1 MKKVLLTL
9 VATALSCGMAFAQD
23 ATTFAWEYNSKTV
36 TINSSPMTT
45 GTIKTGDITWNVTST
60 ASIPVNKDGN
70 FKGVSF
76 GNKNLASDA
85 TVTLSTDYFKGKE
98 ITAVSIGFGNSATT
112 AVDYSYIVDSA
123 PITTGTIATKT
134 NSETKKTTE
143 EWTGS
148 AVCDNNFTISFNVV
162 KGKIVYFGPIS
173 ITYKDVNDGLKS
185 ADLSWSES
193 SVTVLTTELADFT
206 APTLTNPN
214 NVAVTYASDNTE
226 VATVTEAGA
235 VTLTGT
241 KGTAKIT
248 ATFAGNETYR
258 AQEVSYT
265 ITVKAPL
272 PVNTSSLENPYTV
285 ADALAIIADLDGTTM
300 ADVYVKGTIKT
311 ITEGVSSY
319 GNMSYHITDN
329 AASETASTLYIF
341 RGKYFNGEK
350 FNTANQ
356 VVVGDEV
363 IVKGSLIN
371 YNGNTPEME
380 KDNVVVSLNGST
392 TPPAVEATEVNNV
405 LATTA
410 LPTGTPVKVNY
421 TLTVGFANGS
431 NVFACDEDGDFIQL
445 YGVNTLKA
453 GDVIPAGWEGE
464 YTLFSGNTPE
474 ITFEEGALP
483 AATEG
488 TFTPKEVEATAIT
501 DALVNHVVTI
511 KNVNFEEATPATK
524 TDFTGTVGE
533 TTLNL
538 FNQYELASVEA
549 GKYDVTGVVAIRNLN
564 DSPVAKLFVTNITKS
579 ETDSALLIG
588 ADDNAAPVEYYNLQ
602 GVRIDNP
609 TNGIFIR
616 RQGSKA
622 QKIVL

>member
-1 MKKVLLTL
+1 MKKVLLSL
-9 VATALSCGMAFAQD
+9 VAVVASAFFATA
-23 ATTFAWEYNSKTV
+23 ETV
-36 TINSSPMTT
+36 TFDFSNPSTWGYT
-45 GTIKTGDITWNVTST
+45 GTPNQGTDYDSEKPITVAPVTIGVDTKDAATGGGKFRFWYPQNTST
-60 ASIPVNKDGN
+60 AKDFRCSANGGAKNQTLTFTADGN
-70 FKGVSF
+70 TITEIVFTAAKFALTANTG
-76 GNKNLASDA
+76 
-85 TVTLSTDYFKGKE
+85 TLSNYASK
-98 ITAVSIGFGNSATT
+98 TAT
-112 AVDYSYIVDSA
+112 
-123 PITTGTIATKT
+123 
-134 NSETKKTTE
+134 
-143 EWTGS
+143 WTGS
-148 AVCDNNFTISFNVV
+148 AKEIVFTTSGANTLNKVV
-162 KGKIVYFGPIS
+162 V
-173 ITYKDVNDGLKS
+173 TYTKDSGDTREPAGL
-185 ADLSWSES
+185 AWSES

-214 NVAVTYASDNTE
+214 SVAVTYASDNTE
-226 VATVTEAGA
+226 VATVTEAGT

-248 ATFAGNETYR
+248 ASFVGNESYKP
-258 AQEVSYT
+258 QEVSYT

-285 ADALAIIADLDGTTM
+285 AEALAIIDDLDGTTL
-300 ADVYVKGTIKT
+300 ADVYVKGTVDANPEYT
-311 ITEGVSSY
+311 AQF
-319 GNMSYHITDN
+319 GNMTYQIFD
-329 AASETASTLYIF
+329 APKSESAKTLTIF
-341 RGKYFNGEK
+341 RGKYFDGEA
-350 FNTANQ
+350 FNAENQ
-356 VVVGDEV
+356 LKEGDEV
-363 IVKGSLIN
+363 IVKGNILN
-371 YNGNTPEME
+371 YGGTTPEMNAN
-380 KDNVVVSLNGST
+380 NVVVSLNGST

-410 LPTGTPVKVNY
+410 LASGTPVKVNY
-421 TLTVGFANGS
+421 ALTVGYASGS
-431 NVFACDEDGDFIQL
+431 NIFACDEDGDFIQL
-445 YGVNTLKA
+445 YGTNTLKA
-453 GDVIPAGWEGE
+453 GDVIPAGWEGT
-464 YTLFSGNTPE
+464 YTLYGDNTPE
-474 ITFEEGALP
+474 ITFNEGALP

-488 TFTPKEVEATAIT
+488 TFTPNEVEATAIT
-501 DALVNHVVTI
+501 DALVNHVVTV

-564 DSPVAKLFVTNITKS
+564 GSPVAKLFVTSLTKS

-588 ADDNAAPVEYYNLQ
+588 AGDNAAPVEYYNLQ

>member
-23 ATTFAWEYNSKTV
+23 ATTFAWEYKSKTV

-70 FKGVSF
+70 FKGVAF

-98 ITAVSIGFGNSATT
+98 ITAISIGFGNSATT
-112 AVDYSYIVDSA
+112 DVNYSYSVGSA
-123 PITTGTIATKT
+123 TIKTSTIATET
-134 NSETKKTTE
+134 NSAAKKTTE

-185 ADLSWSES
+185 ADLVWSES

-214 NVAVTYASDNTE
+214 NVAVTYASDNTD

-285 ADALAIIADLDGTTM
+285 AEALAIIADLDGTTM
-300 ADVYVKGTIKT
+300 TNVYVKGIVAPNPTLAA
-311 ITEGVSSY
+311 SY
-319 GNMSYHITDN
+319 GNMDYNILDTP
-329 AASETASTLYIF
+329 TSTSSLFIY
-341 RGKYFNGEK
+341 RGKYFDGEK
-350 FNTANQ
+350 FNAENQ
-356 VVVGDEV
+356 LKEGDEV
-363 IVKGSLIN
+363 IVKGDMLN
-371 YNGNTPEME
+371 YQGNKPQLSAN
-380 KDNVVVSLNGST
+380 NVVVSLNGST

-405 LATTA
+405 LATTVLA
-410 LPTGTPVKVNY
+410 TGTPIKVNY
-421 TLTVGFANGS
+421 ALTVGFVSGS
-431 NVFACDEDGDFIQL
+431 NIFATDEDGDFILL
-445 YGVNTLKA
+445 YGNNTLKA
-453 GDVIPAGWEGE
+453 DDVIPAGWEGT
-464 YTLFSGNTPE
+464 YVLYNDNTPE
-474 ITFEEGALP
+474 ITFTDNALP

-488 TFTPKEVEATAIT
+488 TFTAKEVAAA
-501 DALVNHVVTI
+501 DVNVALVNHVVTV
-511 KNVNFEEATPATK
+511 KNVDFNAATPAGK
-524 TDFTGTVGE
+524 SDFTGTVGE
-533 TTLNL
+533 TTLN
-538 FNQYELASVEA
+538 FYNNYALASAEA
-549 GKYDVTGVVAIRNLN
+549 GKYDVTAVVAIRTKDNT
-564 DSPVAKLFVTNITKS
+564 PTAKLFVTNFTKV
-579 ETDSALLIG
+579 ETDSVIG
-588 ADDNAAPVEYYNLQ
+588 IEAGDNAAPVEYYNLQ
-602 GVRIDNP
+602 GVRVDNP

>member
-70 FKGVSF
+70 FKGVAF

-98 ITAVSIGFGNSATT
+98 ITAISIGFGNSATT
-112 AVDYSYIVDSA
+112 DVNYSYSVGSA
-123 PITTGTIATKT
+123 TIKTSTIATET
-134 NSETKKTTE
+134 NSAAKKTTE

-185 ADLSWSES
+185 ADLVWSES

-214 NVAVTYASDNTE
+214 NVAVTYASDNTD

-285 ADALAIIADLDGTTM
+285 AEALAIIADLDGTTM
-300 ADVYVKGTIKT
+300 TNVYVKGIVAPNPTLAA
-311 ITEGVSSY
+311 SY
-319 GNMSYHITDN
+319 GNMDYNILDTP
-329 AASETASTLYIF
+329 TSTSSLFIY
-341 RGKYFNGEK
+341 RGKYFDGEK
-350 FNTANQ
+350 FNAENQ
-356 VVVGDEV
+356 LKEGDEV
-363 IVKGSLIN
+363 IVKGDMLN
-371 YNGNTPEME
+371 YQGNKPQLSAN
-380 KDNVVVSLNGST
+380 NVVVSLNGST

-405 LATTA
+405 LATTVLA
-410 LPTGTPVKVNY
+410 TGTPIKVNY
-421 TLTVGFANGS
+421 ALTVGFVSGS
-431 NVFACDEDGDFIQL
+431 NIFATDEDGDFILL
-445 YGVNTLKA
+445 YGNNTLKA
-453 GDVIPAGWEGE
+453 DDVIPAGWEGT
-464 YTLFSGNTPE
+464 YVLYNDNTPE
-474 ITFEEGALP
+474 ITFTDNALP

-488 TFTPKEVEATAIT
+488 TFTAKEVAAA
-501 DALVNHVVTI
+501 DVNVALVNHVVTV
-511 KNVNFEEATPATK
+511 KNVDFNAATPAGK
-524 TDFTGTVGE
+524 SDFTGTVGE
-533 TTLNL
+533 TTLN
-538 FNQYELASVEA
+538 FYNNYALASAEA
-549 GKYDVTGVVAIRNLN
+549 GKYDVTAVVAIRTKDNT
-564 DSPVAKLFVTNITKS
+564 PTAKLFVTNFTKV
-579 ETDSALLIG
+579 ETDSVIG
-588 ADDNAAPVEYYNLQ
+588 IEAGDNAAPVEYYNLQ
-602 GVRIDNP
+602 GVRVDNP

>member
-1 MKKVLLTL
+1 MKKVLLSL
-9 VATALSCGMAFAQD
+9 VVAAFSFVGANAD
-23 ATTFAWEYNSKTV
+23 SY
-36 TINSSPMTT
+36 TIQ
-45 GTIKTGDITWNVTST
+45 
-60 ASIPVNKDGN
+60 
-70 FKGVSF
+70 FK
-76 GNKNLASDA
+76 
-85 TVTLSTDYFKGKE
+85 
-98 ITAVSIGFGNSATT
+98 
-112 AVDYSYIVDSA
+112 
-123 PITTGTIATKT
+123 
-134 NSETKKTTE
+134 
-143 EWTGS
+143 
-148 AVCDNNFTISFNVV
+148 
-162 KGKIVYFGPIS
+162 
-173 ITYKDVNDGLKS
+173 
-185 ADLSWSES
+185 ADLSSNNQGAAISTTTAPADVIQSGTEYVASFSDLSQAYQACNYGMKIGANKQAGKITINLSEAGIVNASKIEVYASASKNPTFQKLKVNDTEFSFVAGEVTSSFKVCAIEPNSQINNIVLAKTNASSTSSQQGFIFIDKIVVTYDNSDTREPAGLVWSENA
-193 SVTVLTTELADFT
+193 VTVLTTEIADFT

-214 NVAVTYASDNTE
+214 NVAVTYASGNTE

-235 VTLTGT
+235 VTLTGA
-241 KGTAKIT
+241 KGAAKIT
-248 ATFAGNETYR
+248 ATFDGTDTYKP
-258 AQEVSYT
+258 QEVSYT

-285 ADALAIIADLDGTTM
+285 AEALAIIADLDGTTM
-300 ADVYVKGTIKT
+300 DNVYVKGIVGANPTLAA
-311 ITEGVSSY
+311 SY
-319 GNMSYHITDN
+319 GNMDYNILDTPTS
-329 AASETASTLYIF
+329 TASLLIF

-350 FNTANQ
+350 FNAQNQ
-356 VVVGDEV
+356 LKEGDEV
-363 IVKGSLIN
+363 IVKGSMVN
-371 YNGNTPEME
+371 YNGNTPQMSAN
-380 KDNVVVSLNGST
+380 NVVVSLNGST

-453 GDVIPAGWEGE
+453 GDVIPAGWEGT
-464 YTLFSGNTPE
+464 YTLYGDNTPE
-474 ITFEEGALP
+474 ITFNEGALP

-564 DSPVAKLFVTNITKS
+564 GSPVAKLFVTNITKS

-588 ADDNAAPVEYYNLQ
+588 AGDNAAPVEYYNLQ
-602 GVRIDNP
+602 GIRIDNP
-609 TNGIFIR
+609 ANGIFIR

>member
-1 MKKVLLTL
+1 MKKVLLSLVAVGVSALFAAAETVTYDFVANDYGLTRESGNSTNYLSNGQTVVNGDATITLENLNSGTSNWRLWKDGLRATKAVKGQMKIKVADSNITNLAITIANNATNISVDDATAQSVAKGATFDWAGNATEPTL
-9 VATALSCGMAFAQD
+9 VFTQ
-23 ATTFAWEYNSKTV
+23 
-36 TINSSPMTT
+36 
-45 GTIKTGDITWNVTST
+45 
-60 ASIPVNKDGN
+60 
-70 FKGVSF
+70 
-76 GNKNLASDA
+76 
-85 TVTLSTDYFKGKE
+85 
-98 ITAVSIGFGNSATT
+98 SATM
-112 AVDYSYIVDSA
+112 AVA
-123 PITTGTIATKT
+123 
-134 NSETKKTTE
+134 
-143 EWTGS
+143 
-148 AVCDNNFTISFNVV
+148 
-162 KGKIVYFGPIS
+162 KIV
-173 ITYKDVNDGLKS
+173 ITYEPQNPDDTREPAGLV
-185 ADLSWSES
+185 WSENA
-193 SVTVLTTELADFT
+193 VTVLTTEIADFH
-206 APTLTNPN
+206 APTLTNPH
-214 NVAVTYASDNTE
+214 NVAVTYASDNTA
-226 VATVTEAGA
+226 VATVTEAGVVA
-235 VTLTGT
+235 LTGT
-241 KGTAKIT
+241 KGDAKIT
-248 ATFAGNETYR
+248 ATFAGNDSYKP
-258 AQEVSYT
+258 QEVSYT
-265 ITVKAPL
+265 ITVKAPV

-285 ADALAIIADLDGTTM
+285 EEALAIIADLDGTTL
-300 ADVYVKGTIKT
+300 DNVYVKGTVKN
-311 ITEGVSSY
+311 ITEAVSSY
-319 GNMSYHITDN
+319 GNMSYNITDD
-329 AASETASTLYIF
+329 AAAETASTLLIF

-410 LPTGTPVKVNY
+410 LPTGTAVKVNY
-421 TLTVGFANGS
+421 ALTVGYASGS
-431 NVFACDEDGDFIQL
+431 SIFACDEDGDFIQL
-445 YGVNTLKA
+445 YGTNTLKA
-453 GDVIPAGWEGE
+453 GDVIPAGWEGT
-464 YTLFSGNTPE
+464 YTLYGDNTPE
-474 ITFEEGALP
+474 ITFNEGALP

-511 KNVNFEEATPATK
+511 KNVNFEEATPAAK

-564 DSPVAKLFVTNITKS
+564 GSPVAKLFVTNITKS

-588 ADDNAAPVEYYNLQ
+588 AGDNAAPVEYYNLQ

-609 TNGIFIR
+609 ANGIFIR

>member
-1 MKKVLLTL
+1 MKKVLLSL
-9 VATALSCGMAFAQD
+9 VAVAVSAFFAAAETVTFDFSSPSTWGYDAKAGNGADYTAEKPIVVEPVTIAVDTKDAASGGGMFRFWFPSNTNPKDFRCSATGGKKNQTLTFTADGNTITEIVFTAAKFALTANTGTLSAYA
-23 ATTFAWEYNSKTV
+23 SKT
-36 TINSSPMTT
+36 
-45 GTIKTGDITWNVTST
+45 
-60 ASIPVNKDGN
+60 
-70 FKGVSF
+70 
-76 GNKNLASDA
+76 A
-85 TVTLSTDYFKGKE
+85 T
-98 ITAVSIGFGNSATT
+98 
-112 AVDYSYIVDSA
+112 
-123 PITTGTIATKT
+123 
-134 NSETKKTTE
+134 
-143 EWTGS
+143 WTGS
-148 AVCDNNFTISFNVV
+148 AKEVVFTTSDANTLNKVV
-162 KGKIVYFGPIS
+162 V
-173 ITYKDVNDGLKS
+173 TYTKDSGDTREPAGL
-185 ADLSWSES
+185 AWSENA
-193 SVTVLTTELADFT
+193 VTVLTTEIADFT

-214 NVAVTYASDNTE
+214 NVAVTYASDNTA
-226 VATVTEAGA
+226 VATITEAGVVA
-235 VTLTGT
+235 LTGT
-241 KGTAKIT
+241 KGNAKIT
-248 ATFAGNETYR
+248 ATFAGNDSYKP
-258 AQEVSYT
+258 QEVSYT
-265 ITVKAPL
+265 ITVKAPV

-285 ADALAIIADLDGTTM
+285 EEALAIIADLDGTTM

-464 YTLFSGNTPE
+464 YTLFSDNTPE
-474 ITFEEGALP
+474 ITFTEGALP

-564 DSPVAKLFVTNITKS
+564 GSPVAKLFVTNITKS

-588 ADDNAAPVEYYNLQ
+588 AGDNAAPVEYYNLQ

-609 TNGIFIR
+609 ANGIFIR

>member
-1 MKKVLLTL
+1 MKKVLLSL
-9 VATALSCGMAFAQD
+9 VVAAFGFVGANADSYTIQFKADINSNNQGAAISTTTALADVIQSGTEYVASFSDLSQAYQACNYGMKIGANKQAG
-23 ATTFAWEYNSKTV
+23 KI
-36 TINSSPMTT
+36 TINLSEAGIVNASKIEVYASASKNPTFQKLKVNDT
-45 GTIKTGDITWNVTST
+45 EFSFVAGEVTS
-60 ASIPVNKDGN
+60 S
-70 FKGVSF
+70 FKVCEIEPNSQID
-76 GNKNLASDA
+76 NIVLA
-85 TVTLSTDYFKGKE
+85 
-98 ITAVSIGFGNSATT
+98 
-112 AVDYSYIVDSA
+112 
-123 PITTGTIATKT
+123 KT
-134 NSETKKTTE
+134 NASSTSSQQ
-143 EWTGS
+143 GFIFI
-148 AVCDNNFTISFNVV
+148 D
-162 KGKIVYFGPIS
+162 KIVV
-173 ITYKDVNDGLKS
+173 TYDNSDTREPAGLV
-185 ADLSWSES
+185 WSENA
-193 SVTVLTTELADFT
+193 VTVLTTEIADFH
-206 APTLTNPN
+206 APTLTNPHS
-214 NVAVTYASDNTE
+214 VAVAYASDNTA
-226 VATVTEAGA
+226 VATVTEAGVVA
-235 VTLTGT
+235 LTGT
-241 KGTAKIT
+241 KGNAKIT
-248 ATFAGNETYR
+248 ATFAGNDSYKP
-258 AQEVSYT
+258 QEVSYT
-265 ITVKAPL
+265 ITVKAPV

-285 ADALAIIADLDGTTM
+285 AEALAIIADLDGTTM

-464 YTLFSGNTPE
+464 YTLFSDNTPE
-474 ITFEEGALP
+474 ITFTEGALP

-538 FNQYELASVEA
+538 YNQYELASVEA

-564 DSPVAKLFVTNITKS
+564 GSPVAKLFVTNITKS

-588 ADDNAAPVEYYNLQ
+588 AGDNAAPVEYYNLQ
-602 GVRIDNP
+602 GVRVDNP
-609 TNGIFIR
+609 ANGIFIR